1 MTNKDIWR
9 LSATETVARTHAGD
23 LSAESSIGASIS
35 RMNEANPALNAVVV
49 DLSNEA
55 LERAHNLDKDRAAG
69 AMPGPLHGVPVT
81 IKINVDQAGQASS
94 NGVVALKDLIAPA
107 DAPIVENLQKAGAVV
122 I

>member
-55 LERAHNLDKDRAAG
+55 LERAHNLDTPASYEGLRT
-69 AMPGPLHGVPVT
+69 LNLIQ
-81 IKINVDQAGQASS
+81 IKIPRSGSRASRKS
-94 NGVVALKDLIAPA
+94 GTISERARFLESLRGPKQLSFS
-107 DAPIVENLQKAGAVV
+107 
-122 I
+122 